1 MGIKNIKD
9 DIFLRITGIDN
20 DDLKDDI
27 YYLLDVID
35 YDISL
40 KNKFYNFLN
49 TLINANKTVEE
60 IEYIFK
66 KLIINETEFSDPFIL
81 DVIISKKI
89 SEASNQATK
98 SMYPKID
105 LKNGIWEEV

>member
-1 MGIKNIKD
+1 MGIKSIKD

-20 DDLKDDI
+20 DDLKDDL

-40 KNKFYNFLN
+40 KNKFYTFIN

-66 KLIINETEFSDPFIL
+66 KLVVNETEFSDPYIL
-81 DVIISKKI
+81 NVIISKKI
-89 SEASNQATK
+89 SEASRQATK
-98 SMYPKID
+98 PLYPKAD
-105 LKNGIWEEV
+105 LKTGIWEEV

>member
-1 MGIKNIKD
+1 MGIKSVKD

-20 DDLKDDI
+20 DDLKDDL

-35 YDISL
+35 YDINL
-40 KNKFYNFLN
+40 KNKFYSFIN

-66 KLIINETEFSDPFIL
+66 KLVVDETEFSDPHIL

-89 SEASNQATK
+89 SEASRQATK
-98 SMYPKID
+98 SLYPKVD
-105 LKNGIWEEV
+105 LRTGIWEGA